1 MKKISALIASI
12 LVGACTPAVADPS
25 VKGWNTYD
33 SMGCM
38 MLRECK
44 DGVKEV
50 KSLKDFEDH
59 YPNSYYGSIRNEFSE
74 ILHTLHGLGIGVFLA
89 DSKYFVEQNRGVYH
103 TSGNNVFLNEDY
115 MDKGHT
121 LMGVMRHEGWHIAQ
135 DCMGGEIKNNV
146 IAIIHD
152 EEDVPI
158 WWEEQ
163 AKRTYPK
170 ESLPWEK
177 EALWA
182 GHTEMMTLNALKVCL
197 AGNMWETYEPTPLT
211 RAYLVKKGYIK

>member
-12 LVGACTPAVADPS
+12 LMGACTPAVADPS

-44 DGVKEV
+44 DGVKEI
-50 KSLKDFEDH
+50 KSLEDFKSH
-59 YPNSYYGSIRNEFSE
+59 YPNSYYGPISNEFKE
-74 ILHTLHGLGIGVFLA
+74 MLHTLHELGIGVFLA
-89 DSKYFVEQNRGVYH
+89 DSKYFIEQNRGVYH
-103 TSGNNVFLNEDY
+103 TLGNNLFLNQDY
-115 MDKGHT
+115 MDRSHT
-121 LMGVMRHEGWHIAQ
+121 LMGVLRHEGWHVAQ
-135 DCMGGEIKNNV
+135 DCMGGEIKNNI

-158 WWEEQ
+158 WWQEQ

-170 ESLPWEK
+170 EALPWEK

-211 RAYLVKKGYIK
+211 RAYLEKKGYIK